1 MIDGFKL
8 GEYGPDFDGT
18 ELKLLNKLIYHF
30 SFIFGLPVRLNGYHT
45 EIYRLSNRHL
55 EDAF

>member
-30 SFIFGLPVRLNGYHT
+30 FFYFLVYQFVSMVIIPKSTGSVIDT
-45 EIYRLSNRHL
+45 
-55 EDAF
+55 